1 MNVPILRANWRH
13 PLSLRGATR
22 RLGLQAAADS
32 GIPQAVGHVLLA
44 ASTRKQHARYSAGL
58 ADLCPMRS
66 SNFDVRY
73 EGLKVAT
80 IHASKGLQFP
90 IVVVTGLEEG
100 VLPRAQR
107 RGAED
112 DEHMDNQRRLLFVG
126 ASRAMR
132 HLAFCRHAERPSR
145 FLADLDETQWQVL
158 E

>member
-1 MNVPILRANWRH
+1 MQRETRLSSTGAVVLAPTKKECARLARELPTAYRAR
-13 PLSLRGATR
+13 A
-22 RLGLQAAADS
+22 
-32 GIPQAVGHVLLA
+32 
-44 ASTRKQHARYSAGL
+44 
-58 ADLCPMRS
+58 MRS